1 MSRPLSFLTAFGF
14 CLVLCFALLPVLRK
28 AKAGQEILQ
37 YVTEHT
43 AKQGTP
49 TMGGIAFIISIIA
62 AACIFCDLSNRPTLV
77 ILAVFA
83 AYGVVGFLDD
93 YIKIKYKHNQGL
105 RAYQKILI
113 QLAIAILVAI
123 YVYGDIAVG
132 DKLRIPFSSIQVKI
146 GFWIIPLVVF
156 IYLACTNGVNLT
168 DGLDGLA
175 SSSTICFLAGM
186 IALLNRELISLE
198 SVGDTYAY
206 VQTQEVITLCFVGCG
221 ALAAFLL
228 FNVNNAKVFMGDTG
242 SLALGALV
250 ACSAIFTRMSL
261 FIPVVGL
268 MFVVSC
274 ASVIIQ
280 VAYFKITKG
289 KRVFLMAPYH
299 HHLQKRGLSETRVCV
314 IYCAV
319 TICIVMLLLCLG
331 E

>member
-1 MSRPLSFLTAFGF
+1 MSRPLSFLTAFAF
-14 CLVLCFALLPVLRK
+14 CSILCVVLLPVLRR

-37 YVTEHT
+37 YVTEHSG
-43 AKQGTP
+43 KQGTP
-49 TMGGIAFIISIIA
+49 TMGGIAFIVAIIA

-77 ILAVFA
+77 AIAVFF

-93 YIKIKYKHNQGL
+93 FIKIRYKHNQGL
-105 RAYQKILI
+105 KAYQKILI
-113 QLAIAILVAI
+113 QLAIAILVAL
-123 YVYGDIAVG
+123 YVYGDIAIG
-132 DKLRIPFSSIQVKI
+132 DKLRIPFSNIQVKI

-175 SSSTICFLAGM
+175 SSTTICFLAGM
-186 IALLNRELISLE
+186 VALLSRELVLLE
-198 SVGDTYAY
+198 SIGDTYAY
-206 VQTQEVITLCFVGCG
+206 AQTQDIITVCLVGIG
-221 ALAAFLL
+221 ALVAFLL
-228 FNVNNAKVFMGDTG
+228 FNVNDAKVFMGDTG

-261 FIPVVGL
+261 FIPIIGL

-274 ASVIIQ
+274 VSVIMQ
-280 VAYFKITKG
+280 VVYFKITKG
-289 KRVFLMAPYH
+289 KRIFLMAPFH
-299 HHLQKRGLSETRVCV
+299 HHLQKKNLSETRICV

-319 TICIVMLLLCLG
+319 TVCIVMILLCFG

>member
-1 MSRPLSFLTAFGF
+1 MSRPLSFLTAFAF
-14 CLVLCFALLPVLRK
+14 CTIFCAALLPVLRR

-37 YVTEHT
+37 YVTEHS

-49 TMGGIAFIISIIA
+49 TMGGIAFILAIVAS
-62 AACIFCDLSNRPTLV
+62 ACIFCDLSNRPTLV
-77 ILAVFA
+77 AVAVFA

-93 YIKIKYKHNQGL
+93 FIKIRYKHNQGL
-105 RAYQKILI
+105 KAYQKILI
-113 QLAIAILVAI
+113 QLAIAILVAL
-123 YVYGDIAVG
+123 YVYGDIAIG
-132 DKLRIPFSSIQVKI
+132 DKLRIPFSSIQVRI

-175 SSSTICFLAGM
+175 SSTTICFLAGM
-186 IALLNRELISLE
+186 IALLRRELVLLE
-198 SVGDTYAY
+198 SIGDTYAY
-206 VQTQEVITLCFVGCG
+206 AKTQDMITLCFVGIG

-261 FIPVVGL
+261 FIPILGM

-274 ASVIIQ
+274 MSVIMQ

-289 KRVFLMAPYH
+289 KRIFLMAPYH
-299 HHLQKRGLSETRVCV
+299 HHLQKKGLSETRICT

-319 TICIVMLLLCLG
+319 TVCIVMILLCFG

>member
-1 MSRPLSFLTAFGF
+1 MNSPLSFLVAFGF
-14 CLVLCFALLPVLRK
+14 GLILCFALLPVLRK

-37 YVTEHT
+37 YVSEHS

-49 TMGGIAFIISIIA
+49 TMGGIAFIIAIVA
-62 AACIFCDLSNRPTLV
+62 AACIFCDLSNRPTIV

-93 YIKIKYKHNQGL
+93 FIKIKYKHNQGL
-105 RAYQKILI
+105 KAYQKILI
-113 QLAIAILVAI
+113 QLIIAVLVAL
-123 YVYGDIAVG
+123 YVYGDVAVG
-132 DKLRIPFSSIQVKI
+132 DKLRIPFSNIQVKI
-146 GFWIIPLVVF
+146 GFWIIPLVIF

-175 SSSTICFLAGM
+175 SGTTICFLAGM
-186 IALLNRELISLE
+186 IALLNRELVNLE
-198 SVGDTYAY
+198 SIGDTYAY
-206 VQTQEVITLCFVGCG
+206 AQTKDVITLCFVGCG
-221 ALAAFLL
+221 AISAFLL
-228 FNVNNAKVFMGDTG
+228 FNVNGAKVFMGDTG

-261 FIPVVGL
+261 FIPIIGL

-274 ASVIIQ
+274 VSVILQ

-289 KRVFLMAPYH
+289 KRIFLMAPYH
-299 HHLQKRGLSETRVCV
+299 HHLQKKGLSETRICV
-314 IYCAV
+314 IYCV
-319 TICIVMLLLCLG
+319 ITVCITMIMLCFG

>member
-1 MSRPLSFLTAFGF
+1 MSRPLSFLTTFGF
-14 CLVLCFALLPVLRK
+14 CFVLCAALLPLLRK

-37 YVTEHT
+37 YVTEHS

-49 TMGGIAFIISIIA
+49 TMGGIAFIIAIIA
-62 AACIFCDLSNRPTLV
+62 SACIFCDLSLRPTIV
-77 ILAVFA
+77 ILAVFF

-93 YIKIKYKHNQGL
+93 FIKIKFKHNQGL

-113 QLAIAILVAI
+113 QLAIAVLVAL
-123 YVYGDIAVG
+123 YVYGDVAIG
-132 DKLRIPFSSIQVKI
+132 DKLRIPFSSTQIKI
-146 GFWIIPLVVF
+146 GWWIVPFVVF

-175 SSSTICFLAGM
+175 SSTTVCFLAGM
-186 IALLNRELISLE
+186 IVLLNRELASLE
-198 SVGDTYAY
+198 SIGDTYAY
-206 VQTQEVITLCFVGCG
+206 KQTQDVITLCFVSIG
-221 ALAAFLL
+221 ALAAFLV

-261 FIPVVGL
+261 FIPIVGL

-274 ASVIIQ
+274 VSVIMQ

-289 KRVFLMAPYH
+289 KRIFLMAPYH
-299 HHLQKRGLSETRVCV
+299 HHLQKRGLSETRICV
-314 IYCAV
+314 IYCIV
-319 TICIVMLLLCLG
+319 TLCITMLLLCFG
-331 E
+331 G